1 MTVVVVF
8 ESDGY
13 GGLCVNAW
21 RSLLQLQSMVE
32 QCGQCGIELTQG
44 RFCQGFAVY
53 LFEDFLAAFEH
64 FGLQIELESIEMPF
78 LSLVIFGAEAYFGC
92 PPAFQCFGRDFQQ
105 VAGHFEIAVVLIE
118 LIEGCNFFVER
129 IASCHWICVLPSS

>member
-21 RSLLQLQSMVE
+21 RSLLQFQSVVE
-32 QCGQCGIELTQG
+32 QCGQCGIELAQG

-64 FGLQIELESIEMPF
+64 FCLQIELESIEMSF
-78 LSLVIFGAEAYFGC
+78 LSLVIIGAQVYFVC
-92 PPAFQCFGRDFQQ
+92 APAFQSFGRDFQQ
-105 VAGHFEIAVVLIE
+105 FAGHFEIAVVLIE
-118 LIEGCNFFVER
+118 LIEGCNFFVQC
-129 IASCHWICVLPSS
+129 ITPYH